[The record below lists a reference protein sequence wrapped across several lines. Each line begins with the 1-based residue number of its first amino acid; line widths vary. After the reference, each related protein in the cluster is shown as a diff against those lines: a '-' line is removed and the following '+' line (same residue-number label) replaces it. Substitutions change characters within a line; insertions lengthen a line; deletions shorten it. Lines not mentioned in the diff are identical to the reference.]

1 MKPDDPR
8 HGTMTGYTS
17 GKCRCSL
24 CKAAAKA
31 YRKEFRQGHM
41 ESVRLAEQAYYKQHA
56 PAYIKATKANQTKR
70 LKELQANPE
79 DPRHGTITSYN
90 AGCRC
95 DKCIDAGK
103 KQRAKWR
110 ARVLAELKANKDDP
124 RHGSLTGY
132 TAGCRCFK
140 CRLTNSERRK
150 KK

>member
-1 MKPDDPR
+1 MNPDDPR

-31 YRKEFRQGHM
+31 YRKEFRQSHQ

-56 PAYIKATKANQTKR
+56 PAYIKATKANQAKR
-70 LKELQANPE
+70 FKELQADPK

-95 DKCIDAGK
+95 DKCIEAGK

-110 ARVLAELKANKDDP
+110 ARVLEELKANKDDP

>member
-8 HGTMTGYTS
+8 HGTITGYIS

-31 YRKEFRQGHM
+31 YRKEFRQGHI

-56 PAYIKATKANQTKR
+56 SAYIKATKANQTKR
-70 LKELQANPE
+70 LKELQADPK

-95 DKCIDAGK
+95 GKCTEAAK
-103 KQRAKWR
+103 RQRAKWR
-110 ARVLAELKANKDDP
+110 ARVLAELKADKDDP